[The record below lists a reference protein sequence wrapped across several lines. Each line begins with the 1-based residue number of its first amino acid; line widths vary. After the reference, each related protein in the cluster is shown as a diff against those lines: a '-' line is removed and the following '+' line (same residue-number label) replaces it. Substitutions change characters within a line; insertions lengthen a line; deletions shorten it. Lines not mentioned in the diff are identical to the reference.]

1 MGARPKAN
9 SPAPSEKA
17 KIRVKANSTYVQS
30 TDWSRTSKLTT
41 KIFASVVNDAKKAR
55 ALGVRRDFA
64 PVFESFNVSAA

>member
-1 MGARPKAN
+1 MRKAH

-17 KIRVKANSTYVQS
+17 RIRVKAESADGQS
-30 TDWSRTSKLTT
+30 TDWSRNSKLTT